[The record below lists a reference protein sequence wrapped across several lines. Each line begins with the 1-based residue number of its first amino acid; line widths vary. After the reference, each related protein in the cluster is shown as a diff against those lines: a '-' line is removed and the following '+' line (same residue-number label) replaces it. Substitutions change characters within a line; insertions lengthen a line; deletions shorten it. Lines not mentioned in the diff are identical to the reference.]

1 MEHALRPRHPRSA
14 KSQSKSVDE
23 AQELLGHSSLSSTGI
38 CPHPGATV
46 SPLKPYT
53 AAVLIR
59 LDLADGN
66 PLTDDQ
72 IARGLVRQS

>member
-1 MEHALRPRHPRSA
+1 L
-14 KSQSKSVDE
+14 
-23 AQELLGHSSLSSTGI
+23 
-38 CPHPGATV
+38 PHPGATV